1 MLHKII
7 KTDNYLLVVDDSE
20 IKPLDWCINLNTNSV
35 FHFYTKR
42 GLVIDDKKIIAHL
55 PLNNSSILEGVD
67 LLPPIEDEVE
77 KLAYKYNPVMKLD
90 NEFIRAGFKAGYNK
104 AKEKYKYTEEDL
116 KKAINLAY
124 VSSGGGDTYPECEE
138 FVSEQLESLQQA
150 KIPVGFECDTEF
162 IENKLWGQKGT
173 GVYKPKTTINL
184 QGLTRLVGKYIY

>member
-20 IKPLDWCINLNTNSV
+20 VKEGDWLYGYMNNNTFQANKLAHLYINS
-35 FHFYTKR
+35 
-42 GLVIDDKKIIAHL
+42 KKIIAHL
-55 PLNNSSILEGVD
+55 PLNNSPILEGVD
-67 LLPPIEDEVE
+67 LLPPIEDDVE

-104 AKEKYKYTEEDL
+104 AKEKYKYTEDDL
-116 KKAINLAY
+116 MKAYDFGNNALLG
-124 VSSGGGDTYPECEE
+124 VSKNNITK
-138 FVSEQLESLQQA
+138 SLQQP
-150 KIPVGFECDTEF
+150 KYPVEFECDTEF